1 MPTRLIMKTTIE
13 SSGRMHSPAHPG
25 EILREM
31 YMVPLGV
38 TVTKVADALGVT
50 RKHVSAIVNGRAP
63 ITPDM
68 AGGAAGG
75 VGPEPEGWGDLQGQY
90 GLLAL
95 GPEAETEGERR
106 PAGRARAKP
115 GTGWPP
121 RSPLFL

>member
-31 YMVPLGV
+31 YMAPLGV

-68 AGGAAGG
+68 AVGLAGG
-75 VGPEPEGWGDLQGQY
+75 VGAEPGEWGHLPVAED
-90 GLLAL
+90 LLAL
-95 GPEAETEGERR
+95 RDQGEKKAEAPRAGLRGPK
-106 PAGRARAKP
+106 RA
-115 GTGWPP
+115 
-121 RSPLFL
+121 

>member
-68 AGGAAGG
+68 AVRLAGVFG
-75 VGPEPEGWGDLQGQY
+75 TEPEIWFIWRAQ
-90 GLLAL
+90 
-95 GPEAETEGERR
+95 TIRCSVRKKRKRR
-106 PAGRARAKP
+106 
-115 GTGWPP
+115 
-121 RSPLFL
+121 

>member
-1 MPTRLIMKTTIE
+1 MKTTIE

-31 YMVPLGV
+31 YMAPLGV

-68 AGGAAGG
+68 AVRLAGVFG
-75 VGPEPEGWGDLQGQY
+75 TEPEIWVNLQAQYDLWLVRQQ
-90 GLLAL
+90 
-95 GPEAETEGERR
+95 
-106 PAGRARAKP
+106 AKP
-115 GTGWPP
+115 KVK
-121 RSPLFL
+121 RLHAVA

>member
-68 AGGAAGG
+68 AGGAPGG
-75 VGPEPEGWGDLQGQY
+75 VGPRAGGWGKLHAQY
-90 GLLAL
+90 GLWA
-95 GPEAETEGERR
+95 PAEPGET
-106 PAGRARAKP
+106 KEE
-115 GTGWPP
+115 TPP
-121 RSPLFL
+121 SGAW